1 MRYLGWLAYLEM
13 MEKREFRGWLFLYRG
28 NVMGLK
34 MSTVILRALIFLSSD
49 IRQKPQPDK
58 IADYSE
64 DY

>member
-1 MRYLGWLAYLEM
+1 
-13 MEKREFRGWLFLYRG
+13 
-28 NVMGLK
+28 VMGLK